1 VKKDARQLPGKGSV
15 SKVSDENCVG
25 GGCTAMPQIE
35 LETLLTW
42 LDPTRKP
49 LLVQQPQEYGG

>member
-1 VKKDARQLPGKGSV
+1 
-15 SKVSDENCVG
+15 
-25 GGCTAMPQIE
+25 MPQSE

-49 LLVQQPQEYGG
+49 LLVQLPAPEYARLAATPDGFAHYLEQYVHASRAA